1 MDLEEPMSLLRRK
14 AEIICKVHDKL
25 KTYGEIVTLSS
36 TLALREPASADEK
49 IIKGKEI
56 AMYMFDLLAEYYLP

>member
-1 MDLEEPMSLLRRK
+1 MNLEEPMSLLRRK
-14 AEIICKVHDKL
+14 AEIICKLHDKL
-25 KTYGEIVTLSS
+25 ETYGEIVTLLS
-36 TLALREPASADEK
+36 TLALRDPASADEK